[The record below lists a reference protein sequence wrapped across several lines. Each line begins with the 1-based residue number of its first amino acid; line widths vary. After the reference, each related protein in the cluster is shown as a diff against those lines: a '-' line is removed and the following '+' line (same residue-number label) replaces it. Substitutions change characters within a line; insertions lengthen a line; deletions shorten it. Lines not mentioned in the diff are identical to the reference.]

1 MQKKKILLLTLL
13 SSAVFSVG
21 HANLANQPAEIPA
34 AALSQADFDVSFVD
48 GEGKTLNLSELK
60 GKVVVLNFWATWC
73 QPCIAEMPAL
83 QKLYTE
89 LKDQKD
95 IVFLSIEM
103 DQDHAK
109 AAKFLA
115 KNKYS
120 LPLYSLSSGLPQELA
135 TNSIPMTVII
145 AKNGELVVK
154 KIGMID
160 FASAK
165 LKRNLIALTK
175 ERSDLS
181 YM

>member
-21 HANLANQPAEIPA
+21 HANFANQPAEIPA
-34 AALSQADFDVSFVD
+34 AAMSQADFDVSFVD

-60 GKVVVLNFWATWC
+60 EKWSLNFWATWC

-95 IVFLSIEM
+95 IVVLSIEM

-120 LPLYSLSSGLPQELA
+120 LPLYSLSSG
-135 TNSIPMTVII
+135 
-145 AKNGELVVK
+145 
-154 KIGMID
+154 
-160 FASAK
+160 
-165 LKRNLIALTK
+165 
-175 ERSDLS
+175 
-181 YM
+181 